1 MCIGSLDHFF
11 VPLPK
16 FCAYEGNVELL
27 LKSIAKAYS
36 VKDLSAIEA
45 TKGMVKAASGYDQI
59 EQSTMVKQNVNQGEV
74 IINKLNQV
82 IVGIE
87 RVEKLLGGGAG
98 GGSGGGRR
106 GGGGEGGG
114 GSSGG
119 SGGEDGGGNDGGDG
133 RDGVDF
139 TSHLDFDPL

>member
-1 MCIGSLDHFF
+1 
-11 VPLPK
+11 
-16 FCAYEGNVELL
+16 
-27 LKSIAKAYS
+27 
-36 VKDLSAIEA
+36 
-45 TKGMVKAASGYDQI
+45 MVKAASGYDQI

-82 IVGIE
+82 IIGIE
-87 RVEKLLGGGAG
+87 RVEKLLGGGEG
-98 GGSGGGRR
+98 GGSGGDRR

-119 SGGEDGGGNDGGDG
+119 SGGEDGGGGDGEDG

-139 TSHLDFDPL
+139 SSHLDFDPLWSRCSCQKLDAMDMKVERLIIHS